1 MRRKKAHSALVF
13 PNAGAE
19 MFSRASLLPAN
30 WRGTYSVAEGTR
42 GLLAQNIQRTACE
55 TNGGRFCHF
64 VGWQKGLL
72 PALRTDAEFAFL
84 VPGRE
89 GLMAGRHTGLRV
101 WVLGLHWRILSSFL
115 PILAHF
121 PVSFK

>member
-19 MFSRASLLPAN
+19 MFSRASLLSAN

-72 PALRTDAEFAFL
+72 PALGTDAKFAFL
-84 VPGRE
+84 IPGRNGRMATRNA
-89 GLMAGRHTGLRV
+89 GLSVRV
-101 WVLGLHWRILSSFL
+101 FRLHWAEL
-115 PILAHF
+115 
-121 PVSFK
+121 